1 MSQEFK
7 SQAVITSSPNGWMD
21 TDLTHVWVDN
31 VLGTFLFHRRLLA
44 WDSYECH
51 IEDTVKMSLNTKK
64 IDVVIVPGGCTKY
77 IQAPDVSWNKTF
89 KAHFTERY
97 DDLLWKEFTKKQR
110 QEI

>member
-1 MSQEFK
+1 
-7 SQAVITSSPNGWMD
+7 
-21 TDLTHVWVDN
+21 
-31 VLGTFLFHRRLLA
+31 
-44 WDSYECH
+44 
-51 IEDTVKMSLNTKK
+51 MSLNTKK